1 MSQVPRSSPYPLIEV
16 DNALSI
22 ALSEAA
28 LCQVTQVLSKEA
40 LGFVAAEHIYS
51 KSPFPPFKASL
62 KDGYA
67 VRHPLTPG
75 IKQLVGTVTTGRS
88 KELPPVNCDQA
99 AYITTGA
106 PLPPGADS
114 VIPVEWTL
122 ETGDPGFVMISRG
135 TQVSGQEVRQIGSD
149 ISQGELIISEG
160 SYIGVTECALLIN
173 CGVETVQVY
182 KRPKVAVFS
191 TGNELV
197 EIGSSPLFGEVYDA
211 NRPLIIAALQRMN
224 IETVDLGI
232 VKDDEAHVRGAFERA
247 LELADIII
255 TSGGVSMGSHDYVKN
270 VLEQIGKVHFGR
282 VRMKPGKPLT
292 FATAESCKSRSKR
305 FIVGLPGNP
314 VSCYVCFYLLVVP
327 LIRKLSGHSKPHLPR
342 VQAELLDPIRLDPE
356 RPEYHRSILQWDFE
370 RHIYQAKSTGDQSSS
385 RLLSAT
391 KANALLILPSE
402 NKTLEKGALVSAI
415 LLECD
420 K

>member
-1 MSQVPRSSPYPLIEV
+1 MSQVSRCSPYSLIEV
-16 DNALSI
+16 DDALSL
-22 ALSEAA
+22 ALSEASHRE
-28 LCQVTQVLSKEA
+28 LIQVQSKEA
-40 LGFVAAEHIYS
+40 FGFVAAENIYA

-67 VRHPLTPG
+67 VRHPLSPG
-75 IKQLVGTVTTGRS
+75 KKQLVGTVITGRS
-88 KELPPVNCDQA
+88 KELPQVNSEQA

-114 VIPVEWTL
+114 VIPVEWTA
-122 ETGDPGFVMISRG
+122 ESGDPGFVMISRG
-135 TQVSGQEVRQIGSD
+135 THVSGQEVRQIGSD
-149 ISQGELIISEG
+149 IPEGELIISDG
-160 SYIGVTECALLIN
+160 SHIGVTECALLIN
-173 CGVETVQVY
+173 CGVERVQVY

-197 EIGSSPLFGEVYDA
+197 EIGNSLSFGEIYDA
-211 NRPLIIAALQRMN
+211 NRPLVIAALRKMD
-224 IETVDLGI
+224 IEIVDLGI
-232 VKDDEAHVRGAFERA
+232 VRDDEVHVREAFERA
-247 LELADIII
+247 LKLADIII
-255 TSGGVSMGSHDYVKN
+255 TSGGVSMGSHDYVKK
-270 VLEQIGKVHFGR
+270 VLERLGKVHFGR

-292 FATAESCKSRSKR
+292 FATVESENSSKR
-305 FIVGLPGNP
+305 FVVGLPGNP

-327 LIRKLSGHSKPHLPR
+327 LIRKLSGYSKPHLPIIE
-342 VQAELLDPIRLDPE
+342 AELLDPIRLDPE
-356 RPEYHRSILQWDFE
+356 RPEYHRSILQWNFE

-402 NKTLEKGALVSAI
+402 NKTLERGTLVPAI